1 MRSSAA
7 AGRRRGALRSA
18 LLVVAAVAALLV
30 AGPPARAAGRTPA
43 DPTTYR
49 RPLGNEPAT
58 LDPARINDVY
68 GRSVAQ
74 QIFDGLVRFDQTL
87 TITPALAE
95 FWRASRDGLS
105 WTFTLRRGV
114 RFHHGREVT
123 ADDVVFSFTRILDP
137 RLRSSASESFL
148 PIKGARDFREGRA
161 KTVAGLIAVD
171 PRTVQITLSE
181 AFAPF
186 VSFLALGHA
195 KIVPRDLV
203 EAQGD
208 AFGLRPVGTGPFRFA
223 QWERGRSIVLAANP
237 DYFDGA
243 PRLGRLVYRIFSGEN
258 SVAMFDEFQKG
269 QLEDSQVPTP
279 HYNEVVAAAAAGDYV
294 YVKRPMY
301 NLRHYGLNTRV
312 KPLNDRRVRL
322 AIVSAIDRA
331 KILSQIYDGRFI
343 PARGILPPGTLG
355 FNPALNAPGWDPRRA
370 RDLLAQAGYP
380 GGRGLPPITFWSSV
394 KSERVV
400 REHEQMSKDLTA
412 VGIHADFQ
420 YQTDWPAF
428 LKILGEGRA
437 PAFLHAWYAD
447 VPDPDN
453 FLGLLFHSQSP
464 RNYMGYSNPNVD
476 NLLGQAQVRA
486 RGVTARGALSTRR
499 AADHGRRR
507 GAPGVALLLRAHL
520 PAVRP
525 ERRGQRPGRSLH
537 SHAQDLAGRG
547 PVSA

>member
-1 MRSSAA
+1 
-7 AGRRRGALRSA
+7 
-18 LLVVAAVAALLV
+18 LLVCAAVAMLLV
-30 AGPPARAAGRTPA
+30 AGPPASAAARAPA

-58 LDPARINDVY
+58 LDPARVNDVY

-87 TITPALAE
+87 TIAPSLAE

-105 WTFTLRRGV
+105 WTFTLRKGV

-137 RLRSSASESFL
+137 RLRSSAAESFL
-148 PIKGARDFREGRA
+148 PIKGARAFQEGRA
-161 KTVAGLIAVD
+161 KTVTGLLAVD
-171 PRTVQITLSE
+171 PRTVQITLEGASSS
-181 AFAPF
+181 F
-186 VSFLALGHA
+186 VYVLALAPA

-203 EAQGD
+203 VAQGD

-223 QWERGRSIVLAANP
+223 QWDRGRSLVLAANP

-243 PRLGRLVYRIFSGEN
+243 PRIGRLVYRIFPGEN

-279 HYNEVVAAAAAGDYV
+279 SHSQVVAAAAAGDYL

-301 NLRHYGLNTRV
+301 NLRHYGLNVRI
-312 KPLNDRRVRL
+312 KPLTDRRIRL

-331 KILSQIYDGRFI
+331 TILTQIYGDRFI

-355 FNPALNAPGWDPRRA
+355 FNPALNAPGWDPQRA

-380 GGRGLPPITFWSSV
+380 GGRGLPPITIWSSV
-394 KSERVV
+394 KSERTV
-400 REHEQMSKDLTA
+400 REHEQIGRDLTA
-412 VGIHADFQ
+412 VGIRADFQ
-420 YQTDWPAF
+420 YQSDWPTF
-428 LKILGEGRA
+428 LKMLSERRA
-437 PAFLHAWYAD
+437 AVFLHAWHAD

-453 FLGLLFHSQSP
+453 FLHLLFHSQSP
-464 RNYMGYSNPNVD
+464 RNYMGYANPSVD
-476 NLLGQAQVRA
+476 QLLEQARVEREIS
-486 RGVTARGALSTRR
+486 RRVDLYRR
-499 AADHGRRR
+499 AEQLIMDDAAVLPVWHQPYERVFQPYVRSVEVNGLGD
-507 GAPGVALLLRAHL
+507 PYIPLRKIWLDA
-520 PAVRP
+520 AAR
-525 ERRGQRPGRSLH
+525 
-537 SHAQDLAGRG
+537 
-547 PVSA
+547 